1 MKSKK
6 KDTETKPKIKGLFDH
21 INHIREIKDP
31 NYYVNLTDEEKKSFN
46 KFMIL
51 RVLSMDINLIEE
63 MSILSKYFQLIPDEQ
78 FYKVLIDI
86 VPRGRKFCKYIKKS
100 TENINQTILDCICN
114 KFKIGEKD
122 ATDYF
127 NILISYESG
136 TKELVSLIEGFG
148 FNKKEIEELFK
159 QYANNRGNIGLC

>member
-6 KDTETKPKIKGLFDH
+6 KDTETKPKSRGLFDH

-31 NYYVNLTDEEKKSFN
+31 NYYVNLSDDEKKSFN

-51 RVLSMDINLIEE
+51 RILSMDINIIEE
-63 MSILSKYFQLIPDEQ
+63 MSILSKYFQVIPDEQ
-78 FYKVLIDI
+78 FYTVLIDV

-100 TENINQTILDCICN
+100 TENVNQIILDCICN

-122 ATDYF
+122 ATDYY
-127 NILISYESG
+127 NILISCDSG
-136 TKELVSLIEGFG
+136 IKELVSLIEGYG
-148 FNKKEIEELFK
+148 YTEQEIEKLFK
-159 QYANNRGNIGLC
+159 